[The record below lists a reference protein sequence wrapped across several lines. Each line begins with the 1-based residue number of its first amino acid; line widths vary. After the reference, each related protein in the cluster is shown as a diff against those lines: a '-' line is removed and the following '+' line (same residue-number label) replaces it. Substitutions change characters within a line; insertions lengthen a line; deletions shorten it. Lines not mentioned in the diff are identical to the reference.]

1 MSRIRP
7 SARTGRTTTEPG
19 WVMTSRVART
29 PLGSMTLSRRIP
41 KIGPSYTV
49 MLLRTLAFTKCGVP
63 EDFFIFVVL
72 AQIRTAHDTQKRAI
86 RHVQP
91 SASLVCLRRWG
102 TPILG
107 VWDFRGGGRAVAC
120 PRGCP

>member
-1 MSRIRP
+1 MSRMLP

-72 AQIRTAHDTQKRAI
+72 AQIRTAHDTQKGRFATSSRAPVLFACGDGV
-86 RHVQP
+86 RLY
-91 SASLVCLRRWG
+91 SAFGISVEGAGL
-102 TPILG
+102 
-107 VWDFRGGGRAVAC
+107 
-120 PRGCP
+120 